1 MQCETTLEIYKTRVK
16 EIPDLKLKLKN
27 ALKQIMELESS
38 NEKNEADLNNKQL
51 NEILI
56 QLKKQIYNQDDKLS

>member
-38 NEKNEADLNNKQL
+38 NEKNEAD
-51 NEILI
+51 
-56 QLKKQIYNQDDKLS
+56 

>member
-27 ALKQIMELESS
+27 ALKQIMDLESI
-38 NEKNEADLNNKQL
+38 NETNEIDQNNK
-51 NEILI
+51 
-56 QLKKQIYNQDDKLS
+56 